1 MSDADVRAT
10 ERTEV
15 RAGEA
20 AVLVIDVQAGLF
32 DGLVDSVPPPHE
44 GLAVIERINALTGRA
59 RAASVPVVLI
69 QHERAEGFLA
79 HGSASWQ
86 LQPRLVAADNDLRL
100 RKATPDSFLRTDLAE
115 RLAAW
120 GTRTLVVCGYATE
133 FCIDTT
139 VRRAAAL
146 GFDIVLASD
155 AHTTSDKPH
164 ANGAQIRA
172 HHNATLPWLT
182 SFGRRIV
189 AVPSDSLV
197 FASATA
203 EVRPQ

>member
-1 MSDADVRAT
+1 MSGADIRAT
-10 ERTEV
+10 ERTAL
-15 RAGEA
+15 RAGET

-32 DGLVDSVPPPHE
+32 DGLIDSVPPPHD
-44 GLAVIERINALTGRA
+44 GLAVIDRINALTDRA

-86 LQPRLVAADNDLRL
+86 LQPRLTVADSDLRL
-100 RKATPDSFLRTDLAE
+100 RKTTPDSFLRTELAE

-133 FCIDTT
+133 FCVDTT

-146 GFDIVLASD
+146 GFDVVLAAD

-164 ANGAQIRA
+164 ASGQQIQA
-172 HHNATLPWLT
+172 HHNATLPSLT
-182 SFGRRIV
+182 SFGRRIL
-189 AVPSDSLV
+189 AVPADGLV
-197 FASATA
+197 FAAVTA
-203 EVRPQ
+203 DVHPQ

>member
-1 MSDADVRAT
+1 MSDADLRAT

-32 DGLVDSVPPPHE
+32 DGLVDSVPPPHD
-44 GLAVIERINALTGRA
+44 GLAVIDRINALTGRA

-86 LQPRLVAADNDLRL
+86 LQPRLVAADSDLRL
-100 RKATPDSFLRTDLAE
+100 RKTTPDSFLRTDLAE

-146 GFDIVLASD
+146 GFDVVLASD

-164 ANGAQIRA
+164 ASGAQIRA

-197 FASATA
+197 FASTTA
-203 EVRPQ
+203 EVHPQ